1 MGSARWMHVR
11 YICSVA
17 YFHLTCLLWT
27 YQRSVYISEYRFSMI
42 ATSSMPTHV
51 FTDAPVQTS
60 RQRPAGLQDVKYTP
74 LHPTFGAE
82 VSGLDFSTITQEKV
96 DEIKRALAVVRDLCV
111 GQNLVNSSMVWLS
124 SEEQASMMRDTS
136 P

>member
-1 MGSARWMHVR
+1 
-11 YICSVA
+11 
-17 YFHLTCLLWT
+17 
-27 YQRSVYISEYRFSMI
+27 MI

-60 RQRPAGLQDVKYTP
+60 KQRPAGLQDVKYAP

-96 DEIKRALAVVRDLCV
+96 DEIKRALAVVRDL
-111 GQNLVNSSMVWLS
+111 
-124 SEEQASMMRDTS
+124 
-136 P
+136 